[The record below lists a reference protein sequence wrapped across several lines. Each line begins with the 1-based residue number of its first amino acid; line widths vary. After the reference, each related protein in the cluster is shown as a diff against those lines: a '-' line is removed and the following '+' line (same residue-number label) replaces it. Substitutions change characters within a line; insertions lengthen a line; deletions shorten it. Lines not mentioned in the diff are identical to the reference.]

1 MHWGSIFVETKLK
14 DMNRIIIVGNG
25 FDLAHGL
32 KTKYEHFIN
41 WYWGNAWKKL
51 QKCIT
56 FVYKDDLLGIKLKY
70 SGYCISDYFQATPQS
85 DNIYKYIVSLQNG
98 DNYVDNVEI
107 SPFLE
112 RISKSIKTKGWVDIE
127 ADYYKMLV
135 ECKGKKD
142 ELERLNKDL
151 VVIQGLLVKYLK
163 EIQKNEIKEELVDD
177 DIKSKMLAPFVAK
190 DFSVEAKDKWHDF
203 LKRRLNDSDLIDNIE
218 LYKPFEAKEVF
229 KSINEFKNAYKD
241 QIEFMGVD
249 SIYGAVLPHEMM
261 YPDEI
266 LFLNFNYT
274 TTADLY
280 MPEDPHFIL
289 NHIHGEL
296 AKPENVIFGYGDESD
311 DEYKRLQKINDNEY
325 LRHIKTNR
333 YLETPNYRDLLSFI
347 DSAPFQ
353 VCIMGHSCGLSDK
366 TLLNT
371 LFEHK
376 NCVSIKPYYYV
387 NEQGKDN
394 YLDIVQNI
402 SRNFT
407 NPQLMRDRVVNK
419 TYCEELP
426 QVTRNKRKRS
436 DGSSLLAGA

>member
-1 MHWGSIFVETKLK
+1 MK

-32 KTKYEHFIN
+32 KTKYEDFIN
-41 WYWGNAWKKL
+41 WYWENTFKKL
-51 QKCIT
+51 QECFKLVFNDGLCRIELERTGYPLYNYFRIT
-56 FVYKDDLLGIKLKY
+56 LLR
-70 SGYCISDYFQATPQS
+70 SE
-85 DNIYKYIVSLQNG
+85 IYKYLVSLRERYNG
-98 DNYVDNVEI
+98 IRILEV
-107 SPFLE
+107 SPFLS
-112 RISKSIKTKGWVDIE
+112 RISQSIETKGWVDIE
-127 ADYYKMLV
+127 ADYYAMLV
-135 ECKGKKD
+135 ERKGKKD
-142 ELERLNKDL
+142 ELEKLNKDL

-190 DFSVEAKDKWHDF
+190 DISVEAKDKWHDF

-218 LYKPFEAKEVF
+218 LYKPFDAKERV
-229 KSINEFKNAYKD
+229 KRVHEFKNAYKD

-280 MPEDPHFIL
+280 IPEDPHFIL

-311 DEYKRLQKINDNEY
+311 DEYKKLQKINDNEY

-333 YLETPNYRDLLSFI
+333 YLETPNYRDLLAFI

-419 TYCEELP
+419 TFCEPLP
-426 QVTRNKRKRS
+426 QLNKE
-436 DGSSLLAGA
+436 